1 MADATKNVAQDVA
14 WYRMNPAQV
23 AEKLGVDPAKGLTA
37 AEAQSRLSKYGPN
50 QMSEAKKESGFQ
62 AFLRQYQDLMQMV
75 LLGAGVIN
83 QIVTGDFATT
93 LVLIGLTVVNAV
105 MGLNQE

>member
-14 WYRMNPAQV
+14 WYRMSPVQA

-50 QMSEAKKESGFQ
+50 QMAAGKKESSLQ
-62 AFLRQYQDLMQMV
+62 AFLRQYQDMMQLV
-75 LLGAGVIN
+75 LLGAGIIN
-83 QIVTGDFATT
+83 QLVTHDLATT
-93 LVLIGLTVVNAV
+93 IVLIGLTVVN
-105 MGLNQE
+105 